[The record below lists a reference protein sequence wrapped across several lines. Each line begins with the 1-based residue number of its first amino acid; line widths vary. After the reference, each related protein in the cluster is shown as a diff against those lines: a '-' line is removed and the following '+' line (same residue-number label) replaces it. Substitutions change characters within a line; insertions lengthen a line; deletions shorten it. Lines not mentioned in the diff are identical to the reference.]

1 MLMNHKRKLVECLAC
16 VDESRAAIH
25 CKHQDMFREVVRRFM
40 REELA
45 PQQKAFEEAGQP
57 SREIWRALGKM
68 VCCLEGSQSQ
78 CYPNVVLN
86 EVYADNDTTFVSC
99 GSFTNRSFTSKSD
112 GIFNYLYIVSS
123 NDFNVTFTNAIHI

>member
-1 MLMNHKRKLVECLAC
+1 MNHKRKLVECLAC

-25 CKHQDMFREVVRRFM
+25 CKHQDMFREVVRRFV

-68 VCCLEGSQSQ
+68 VCCYEGSQSQ
-78 CYPNVVLN
+78 CYPHVVLN
-86 EVYADNDTTFVSC
+86 EVYADNDTTIAADLYDKLQSALLKK
-99 GSFTNRSFTSKSD
+99 SRISPFTFR
-112 GIFNYLYIVSS
+112 GC
-123 NDFNVTFTNAIHI
+123 

>member
-1 MLMNHKRKLVECLAC
+1 MNHKRKLVECLAC

-78 CYPNVVLN
+78 CYPNVVL
-86 EVYADNDTTFVSC
+86 ADNDTTIAADLYDKLQSALLKK
-99 GSFTNRSFTSKSD
+99 SRTSP
-112 GIFNYLYIVSS
+112 FNLRGC
-123 NDFNVTFTNAIHI
+123 